1 VYSPE
6 APLFFFLMDDETELL
21 LSVMHFI
28 IVYFLHDEIEQE
40 NKRPSDQLKQ
50 QAKALIQLR
59 LTTTKTKITQNVEF
73 EGYLANSYG
82 DLLFFLQKVTSSS
95 SFKRFLLSFL
105 PSFVFSF
112 PVLLCFPDYLSFI
125 VSHDVKIAACL
136 F

>member
-1 VYSPE
+1 
-6 APLFFFLMDDETELL
+6 MDDETELL